1 MADTVQNVS
10 AGDGRLAVRLVTPD
24 RILIE
29 TTVDAVEL
37 PSSSGYLEALYG
49 HAPLLAELG
58 AGEVRLHGGTS
69 GDKRFFVAWGF
80 VEVLPE
86 RVTILAEEA
95 LRPEEID
102 TSEAEQEL
110 QAGEKL
116 WQDAGDDGQK
126 YDAANAITRKA
137 EAKIASAEGKEA

>member
-1 MADTVQNVS
+1 MAETIDS
-10 AGDGRLAVRLVTPD
+10 SGSGKLAVRLVTPD
-24 RILIE
+24 RVLVDA
-29 TTVDAVEL
+29 TADAVEL

-69 GDKRFFVAWGF
+69 GDKKFFVAWGF

-102 TSEAEQEL
+102 RGEAEGEI
-110 QAGEKL
+110 QAGQKL
-116 WQDAGDDGQK
+116 WSEAGDDGQK
-126 YDAANAITRKA
+126 YDEANAVTRKA
-137 EAKIASAEGKEA
+137 EEKIASAGDRER